1 MTASVRMA
9 LPAGLH
15 SALLSSG
22 PARGGLLAASGS
34 WSSLTAA
41 NAEAA
46 QPPRTWESDE
56 FANENHFQ

>member
-9 LPAGLH
+9 LPAELH
-15 SALLSSG
+15 SALLSSR

-41 NAEAA
+41 NAETA
-46 QPPRTWESDE
+46 QPPRTWESD
-56 FANENHFQ
+56 